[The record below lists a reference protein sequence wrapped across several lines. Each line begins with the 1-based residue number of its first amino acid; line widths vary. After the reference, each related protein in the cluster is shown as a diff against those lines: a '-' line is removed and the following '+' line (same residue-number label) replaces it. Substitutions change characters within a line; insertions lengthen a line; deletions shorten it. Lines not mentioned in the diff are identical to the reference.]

1 VANDTHVSEL
11 LAEVFRRG
19 GMKRSLKRAQA
30 VLLWPQVAGNQLARF
45 TRARNLVDG
54 VLFIDVP
61 DSETAMHL
69 TLQRKR
75 FLDVFQGKFGA
86 REVRDIRFQTG
97 RPVESDEPEERGE
110 LAPAPVDPQD
120 LSKLTRALG
129 QLELPEDLSQPA
141 LEAAR
146 SMLAYR
152 ARRRAEGWSACPTCG
167 TLTPEEGLCSTCTR
181 YAAEPKVVAAAER
194 LVISPSYPAP
204 HLSED
209 QRAVAVMLALEE
221 LDGTLIELLPQV
233 LAHNELR
240 PQLQTAA
247 RHYLALRLD
256 KPAEQVDDRDLALLP
271 SRVARVLGHWS

>member
-1 VANDTHVSEL
+1 MARDTHVSEL

-30 VLLWPQVAGNQLARF
+30 VLLWPQIAGTQLAAF

-54 VLFIDVP
+54 VLFVDVP

-97 RPVESDEPEERGE
+97 RQVETVEPQVEEGPP
-110 LAPAPVDPQD
+110 LPPDPHD

-129 QLELPEDLSQPA
+129 ELELPEELSRPA
-141 LEAAR
+141 LRAAE

-152 ARRRAEGWSACPTCG
+152 ARRKAEGWTNCPTCDA
-167 TLTPEEGLCSTCTR
+167 LTPEPGLCSTCGR
-181 YAAEPKVVAAAER
+181 YAENPQVVSAAREL
-194 LVISPSYPAP
+194 LVNPEAATP

-209 QRAVAVMLALEE
+209 QRSVAIMLALQE
-221 LDGTLIELLPQV
+221 LDGTLSELLPQSI
-233 LAHNELR
+233 ADRELR
-240 PQLQTAA
+240 PQLEAAA
-247 RHYLALRLD
+247 RCYLALRLG
-256 KPAEQVDDRDLALLP
+256 KPADQLGDGDLALLP
-271 SRVARVLGHWS
+271 QRVARVLGHWG